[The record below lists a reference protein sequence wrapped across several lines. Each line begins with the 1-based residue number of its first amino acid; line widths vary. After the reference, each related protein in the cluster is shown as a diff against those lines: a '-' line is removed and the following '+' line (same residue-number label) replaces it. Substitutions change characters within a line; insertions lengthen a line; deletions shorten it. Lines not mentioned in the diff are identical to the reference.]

1 MTPLKQLFRQPVR
14 LFAIFLLV
22 GMASAFI
29 CLSAGVFASAK
40 ATLAQIE
47 ERYVT
52 IGVPTTETADVAT
65 EYNGLTLHHEESVIS
80 QDMWAYMDQ
89 LAADGTVIKGAYQQ
103 KYISAYCP
111 SIQSVTSGKEDGT
124 YVPSLDSPYN
134 RAIMIVRVTS
144 VDKTN
149 LPESTEL
156 ALVSVT
162 ASIENVVKMH
172 PDYAVRSTLRLI
184 IGCNSQEELDALDI
198 RPGGRYLAF
207 GADYIDRDLELRT
220 TLAGT
225 HRCSVEDIDLSKIS
239 YDLTEDEKKTAS
251 PDFLPVAKYSSG
263 EKTTIL
269 GQDMVDAIDSCTMT
283 VTHWH
288 GLYSETQLDYAID
301 GSETGVLLNDQYLD
315 AYMTPLETDLDV
327 FLSSNAGIEWRSAV
341 QELDTQYHTVSVIGT
356 DLLESMYCFHQKDS
370 FVTEGRSFGADDYKN
385 GSNVCLISETT
396 AIASGLGIGDSID
409 LSFYWGPNPL
419 ADLTAPEWKVQPQR
433 FSQKIGVSGDAKT
446 YQIIGIYRQS
456 DLWDTADYRFLPN
469 TVFVPNTSLPENCY
483 SSRNG
488 VFFTYVLQNG
498 KVSALQ
504 AALESNGYPANI
516 LFCFDNGYT
525 EIAETLHGFYSSAQQ
540 LLFAACITAS
550 AALFVFLALFVNR
563 QRRTLG
569 LMLSLGSGKRTAV
582 MFSWEVAAI
591 PIILATITGII
602 VGILTMN
609 ATTLNLF
616 ADIKA
621 GRIKRV
627 IVKDMSRFGRDYL
640 QVGMYVSEH
649 EAEFIQDAAES
660 DMRDRD
666 AEFVRK
672 RETLA
677 KADTRIAELDR
688 IISRLYEDNVIG
700 KLSDERFIKM
710 SHDYE
715 LEQSNLKSMAEVLR
729 KDLKQQEQ
737 QKTNV
742 KAFIAAVKKYTDL
755 QELDAAVL
763 RAFID
768 RIEVSHVDKKSRTRE
783 ITIVYNFIGAFDF
796 TRAIENAR
804 NTSKKEQRTA

>member
-1 MTPLKQLFRQPVR
+1 MHPL
-14 LFAIFLLV
+14 
-22 GMASAFI
+22 
-29 CLSAGVFASAK
+29 
-40 ATLAQIE
+40 TQIE

-315 AYMTPLETDLDV
+315 A
-327 FLSSNAGIEWRSAV
+327 
-341 QELDTQYHTVSVIGT
+341 
-356 DLLESMYCFHQKDS
+356 
-370 FVTEGRSFGADDYKN
+370 
-385 GSNVCLISETT
+385 
-396 AIASGLGIGDSID
+396 
-409 LSFYWGPNPL
+409 
-419 ADLTAPEWKVQPQR
+419 
-433 FSQKIGVSGDAKT
+433 
-446 YQIIGIYRQS
+446 
-456 DLWDTADYRFLPN
+456 
-469 TVFVPNTSLPENCY
+469 
-483 SSRNG
+483 
-488 VFFTYVLQNG
+488 
-498 KVSALQ
+498 
-504 AALESNGYPANI
+504 
-516 LFCFDNGYT
+516 
-525 EIAETLHGFYSSAQQ
+525 
-540 LLFAACITAS
+540 
-550 AALFVFLALFVNR
+550 
-563 QRRTLG
+563 
-569 LMLSLGSGKRTAV
+569 
-582 MFSWEVAAI
+582 
-591 PIILATITGII
+591 
-602 VGILTMN
+602 
-609 ATTLNLF
+609 
-616 ADIKA
+616 
-621 GRIKRV
+621 
-627 IVKDMSRFGRDYL
+627 
-640 QVGMYVSEH
+640 
-649 EAEFIQDAAES
+649 
-660 DMRDRD
+660 
-666 AEFVRK
+666 
-672 RETLA
+672 
-677 KADTRIAELDR
+677 
-688 IISRLYEDNVIG
+688 
-700 KLSDERFIKM
+700 
-710 SHDYE
+710 
-715 LEQSNLKSMAEVLR
+715 
-729 KDLKQQEQ
+729 
-737 QKTNV
+737 
-742 KAFIAAVKKYTDL
+742 
-755 QELDAAVL
+755 
-763 RAFID
+763 
-768 RIEVSHVDKKSRTRE
+768 
-783 ITIVYNFIGAFDF
+783 
-796 TRAIENAR
+796 
-804 NTSKKEQRTA
+804 

>member
-1 MTPLKQLFRQPVR
+1 M
-14 LFAIFLLV
+14 
-22 GMASAFI
+22 
-29 CLSAGVFASAK
+29 VFGS
-40 ATLAQIE
+40 
-47 ERYVT
+47 
-52 IGVPTTETADVAT
+52 
-65 EYNGLTLHHEESVIS
+65 
-80 QDMWAYMDQ
+80 
-89 LAADGTVIKGAYQQ
+89 
-103 KYISAYCP
+103 
-111 SIQSVTSGKEDGT
+111 
-124 YVPSLDSPYN
+124 
-134 RAIMIVRVTS
+134 
-144 VDKTN
+144 
-149 LPESTEL
+149 
-156 ALVSVT
+156 
-162 ASIENVVKMH
+162 
-172 PDYAVRSTLRLI
+172 
-184 IGCNSQEELDALDI
+184 
-198 RPGGRYLAF
+198 
-207 GADYIDRDLELRT
+207 DYIDRDLELRT

-225 HRCSVEDIDLSKIS
+225 HRCSVEDIDLSRIS

-251 PDFLPVAKYSSG
+251 PDFLPIAKYSSG

-315 AYMTPLETDLDV
+315 AYMTPLETGLDV
-327 FLSSNAGIEWRSAV
+327 FLSSNAGIEWRSAA

-469 TVFVPNTSLPENCY
+469 TVFAPNTSLPENCY

-504 AALESNGYPANI
+504 DALESHGYPANI

-540 LLFAACITAS
+540 LLFAACITAG

-582 MFSWEVAAI
+582 MFSWKIAAI

-616 ADIKA
+616 SSVSEVLNTSLSGAATIGYNDMITEVVSMPIA
-621 GRIKRV
+621 V
-627 IVKDMSRFGRDYL
+627 IVAGVLQLIVYIVATYL
-640 QVGMYVSEH
+640 HLQRLAQRSPLEL
-649 EAEFIQDAAES
+649 
-660 DMRDRD
+660 
-666 AEFVRK
+666 VRK
-672 RETLA
+672 
-677 KADTRIAELDR
+677 
-688 IISRLYEDNVIG
+688 G
-700 KLSDERFIKM
+700 
-710 SHDYE
+710 
-715 LEQSNLKSMAEVLR
+715 
-729 KDLKQQEQ
+729 
-737 QKTNV
+737 
-742 KAFIAAVKKYTDL
+742 
-755 QELDAAVL
+755 
-763 RAFID
+763 
-768 RIEVSHVDKKSRTRE
+768 
-783 ITIVYNFIGAFDF
+783 
-796 TRAIENAR
+796 
-804 NTSKKEQRTA
+804 

>member
-52 IGVPTTETADVAT
+52 IGVPTTKTADVAT

-124 YVPSLDSPYN
+124 YAPSLDSPYN

-156 ALVSVT
+156 ASVSVT

-198 RPGGRYLAF
+198 RPGGRYLVF
-207 GADYIDRDLELRT
+207 GSDYIDRDLELRT

-225 HRCSVEDIDLSKIS
+225 HRCSVEDIDLSRIS

-251 PDFLPVAKYSSG
+251 PDFLPIAKYSSG

-315 AYMTPLETDLDV
+315 AYMTQLETDLDV
-327 FLSSNAGIEWRSAV
+327 FLSSNAGVEWRSAV

-370 FVTEGRSFGADDYKN
+370 FVTEGRSFGADDYKK

-396 AIASGLGIGDSID
+396 ALASGLGIGDSID

-469 TVFVPNTSLPENCY
+469 TVFVPNTCLLYTSKERKALITEKKELPIYHVKRHKALAVRITELTEELEELRSEKALLLQKFEYAEDAGAEAFHKDIAAMEAGLKKLETQEQKY
-483 SSRNG
+483 S
-488 VFFTYVLQNG
+488 
-498 KVSALQ
+498 
-504 AALESNGYPANI
+504 
-516 LFCFDNGYT
+516 
-525 EIAETLHGFYSSAQQ
+525 
-540 LLFAACITAS
+540 
-550 AALFVFLALFVNR
+550 
-563 QRRTLG
+563 
-569 LMLSLGSGKRTAV
+569 
-582 MFSWEVAAI
+582 
-591 PIILATITGII
+591 
-602 VGILTMN
+602 
-609 ATTLNLF
+609 
-616 ADIKA
+616 
-621 GRIKRV
+621 
-627 IVKDMSRFGRDYL
+627 
-640 QVGMYVSEH
+640 
-649 EAEFIQDAAES
+649 
-660 DMRDRD
+660 
-666 AEFVRK
+666 
-672 RETLA
+672 
-677 KADTRIAELDR
+677 AELDKALDEYAELKAQAADFDPVELYEAR
-688 IISRLYEDNVIG
+688 QAIRPAQEKAAEQQLEDALQKKPSFSLLLNAKQETSRLLKEDTEERQVRQMLIRRQR
-700 KLSDERFIKM
+700 SDP
-710 SHDYE
+710 
-715 LEQSNLKSMAEVLR
+715 
-729 KDLKQQEQ
+729 
-737 QKTNV
+737 QKP
-742 KAFIAAVKKYTDL
+742 KHF
-755 QELDAAVL
+755 
-763 RAFID
+763 
-768 RIEVSHVDKKSRTRE
+768 
-783 ITIVYNFIGAFDF
+783 
-796 TRAIENAR
+796 
-804 NTSKKEQRTA
+804 QR

>member
-251 PDFLPVAKYSSG
+251 PDFLPVAKY
-263 EKTTIL
+263 
-269 GQDMVDAIDSCTMT
+269 
-283 VTHWH
+283 
-288 GLYSETQLDYAID
+288 
-301 GSETGVLLNDQYLD
+301 
-315 AYMTPLETDLDV
+315 MTPLETDLDV

-540 LLFAACITAS
+540 LLFAACITAG

-582 MFSWEVAAI
+582 MFSWKIAAI

-616 ADIKA
+616 SSVSEVLNTSLSGAATIGYNDMITEVVSMPIA
-621 GRIKRV
+621 V
-627 IVKDMSRFGRDYL
+627 IVAGVLQLIVYIVATYL
-640 QVGMYVSEH
+640 HLQRLAQRSPLEL
-649 EAEFIQDAAES
+649 
-660 DMRDRD
+660 
-666 AEFVRK
+666 VRK
-672 RETLA
+672 
-677 KADTRIAELDR
+677 
-688 IISRLYEDNVIG
+688 G
-700 KLSDERFIKM
+700 
-710 SHDYE
+710 
-715 LEQSNLKSMAEVLR
+715 
-729 KDLKQQEQ
+729 
-737 QKTNV
+737 
-742 KAFIAAVKKYTDL
+742 
-755 QELDAAVL
+755 
-763 RAFID
+763 
-768 RIEVSHVDKKSRTRE
+768 
-783 ITIVYNFIGAFDF
+783 
-796 TRAIENAR
+796 
-804 NTSKKEQRTA
+804 

>member
-251 PDFLPVAKYSSG
+251 PDFLPVAFRLCPVIANG
-263 EKTTIL
+263 IR
-269 GQDMVDAIDSCTMT
+269 QNAV
-283 VTHWH
+283 V
-288 GLYSETQLDYAID
+288 
-301 GSETGVLLNDQYLD
+301 
-315 AYMTPLETDLDV
+315 LETLGGEHGQLLQQFVRVALNARPLHHGVVGLCLLDH
-327 FLSSNAGIEWRSAV
+327 FLIGAVHRFPVGRASGHLRALKFRRVVLHIPLAAFPQCRHGHFVHAVDPAGQPVRQLVHALFGKRFLLADAGEFSVLAAALAPV
-341 QELDTQYHTVSVIGT
+341 QQHVSVLF
-356 DLLESMYCFHQKDS
+356 DLLF
-370 FVTEGRSFGADDYKN
+370 
-385 GSNVCLISETT
+385 
-396 AIASGLGIGDSID
+396 
-409 LSFYWGPNPL
+409 
-419 ADLTAPEWKVQPQR
+419 QR
-433 FSQKIGVSGDAKT
+433 I
-446 YQIIGIYRQS
+446 
-456 DLWDTADYRFLPN
+456 
-469 TVFVPNTSLPENCY
+469 
-483 SSRNG
+483 
-488 VFFTYVLQNG
+488 
-498 KVSALQ
+498 
-504 AALESNGYPANI
+504 
-516 LFCFDNGYT
+516 
-525 EIAETLHGFYSSAQQ
+525 
-540 LLFAACITAS
+540 AAC
-550 AALFVFLALFVNR
+550 
-563 QRRTLG
+563 
-569 LMLSLGSGKRTAV
+569 
-582 MFSWEVAAI
+582 
-591 PIILATITGII
+591 P
-602 VGILTMN
+602 
-609 ATTLNLF
+609 
-616 ADIKA
+616 
-621 GRIKRV
+621 
-627 IVKDMSRFGRDYL
+627 
-640 QVGMYVSEH
+640 
-649 EAEFIQDAAES
+649 
-660 DMRDRD
+660 
-666 AEFVRK
+666 
-672 RETLA
+672 
-677 KADTRIAELDR
+677 
-688 IISRLYEDNVIG
+688 
-700 KLSDERFIKM
+700 
-710 SHDYE
+710 
-715 LEQSNLKSMAEVLR
+715 
-729 KDLKQQEQ
+729 DLK
-737 QKTNV
+737 N
-742 KAFIAAVKKYTDL
+742 
-755 QELDAAVL
+755 
-763 RAFID
+763 
-768 RIEVSHVDKKSRTRE
+768 SRYSPGS
-783 ITIVYNFIGAFDF
+783 V
-796 TRAIENAR
+796 
-804 NTSKKEQRTA
+804 

>member
-124 YVPSLDSPYN
+124 YAPSLDSPYN

-156 ALVSVT
+156 ASVSVT

-198 RPGGRYLAF
+198 RPGGRYLVF
-207 GADYIDRDLELRT
+207 GSDYIDRDLELRT

-225 HRCSVEDIDLSKIS
+225 HRCSVEDIDLSRIS

-251 PDFLPVAKYSSG
+251 PDFLPIAKYSSG

-315 AYMTPLETDLDV
+315 AYMTQLETDLDV
-327 FLSSNAGIEWRSAV
+327 FLSSNAGVEWRSAV

-370 FVTEGRSFGADDYKN
+370 FVTEGRSFGADDYKK

-396 AIASGLGIGDSID
+396 ALASGLGIGDSID

-504 AALESNGYPANI
+504 DALESHGYPANI

-540 LLFAACITAS
+540 LLFAACITAG

-582 MFSWEVAAI
+582 MFSWKIAAI

-616 ADIKA
+616 SSVSEVLNTSLSGAATIGYNDMITEVVSMPIA
-621 GRIKRV
+621 V
-627 IVKDMSRFGRDYL
+627 IVAGILQLIVYIVATYL
-640 QVGMYVSEH
+640 HLQRLAQRSPLEL
-649 EAEFIQDAAES
+649 
-660 DMRDRD
+660 
-666 AEFVRK
+666 VRK
-672 RETLA
+672 
-677 KADTRIAELDR
+677 
-688 IISRLYEDNVIG
+688 G
-700 KLSDERFIKM
+700 
-710 SHDYE
+710 
-715 LEQSNLKSMAEVLR
+715 
-729 KDLKQQEQ
+729 
-737 QKTNV
+737 
-742 KAFIAAVKKYTDL
+742 
-755 QELDAAVL
+755 
-763 RAFID
+763 
-768 RIEVSHVDKKSRTRE
+768 
-783 ITIVYNFIGAFDF
+783 
-796 TRAIENAR
+796 
-804 NTSKKEQRTA
+804 